1 MSSIAKKI
9 SWLTP
14 LALIVSLPAS
24 AVSMSITQTSP
35 NPGFTIDDY
44 FVEVEDGI
52 ATEFEVLET
61 WSSTADRNVR
71 KLITIDYDTGSP
83 AENPFEFE
91 FKVTND
97 TPNAWPGYNFT
108 FSGLGPLQLSDVLVA
123 WENEL
128 GDVDDNPAFLGSA
141 IVGTNL
147 RFFNGAHPGNLA
159 DENMVAYELYF
170 DLNKLQEH
178 DITELGVVQTAV
190 PLPAAA
196 WLMLG
201 GLGMLVGFARK
212 RRTA

>member
-1 MSSIAKKI
+1 MSNMAKKI

-14 LALIVSLPAS
+14 LALLVSLPAS
-24 AVSMSITQTSP
+24 AVNMSITQTSP
-35 NPGFTIDDY
+35 NAGFTIDDY

-61 WSSTADRNVR
+61 WTSTAHPRVR
-71 KLITIDYDTGSP
+71 KLITLDYDTQTP
-83 AENPFEFE
+83 AADPFEFE

-97 TPNAWPGYNFT
+97 TPNDWPGYNFT

-128 GDVDDNPAFLGSA
+128 GDVDDTPAFLSSA
-141 IVGTNL
+141 IVGNNL
-147 RFFNGAHPGNLA
+147 RFYNGAHPGNLA

-170 DLNKLQEH
+170 DLNALQQA
-178 DITELGVVQTAV
+178 DITEIGVVQTAV

-196 WLMLG
+196 
-201 GLGMLVGFARK
+201 
-212 RRTA
+212 